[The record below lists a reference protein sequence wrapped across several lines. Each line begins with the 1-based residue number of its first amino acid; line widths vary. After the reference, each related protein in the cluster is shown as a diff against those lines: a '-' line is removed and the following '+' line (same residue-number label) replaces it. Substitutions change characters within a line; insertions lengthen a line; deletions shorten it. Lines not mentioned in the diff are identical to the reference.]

1 MSLGGRPKE
10 VEQGLS
16 GGGSGEGRERGV
28 GSREK
33 NGCARTSLLSLT
45 LPDDSVTLQAR
56 RFDPVGG
63 CVTPWASK
71 RRTTAPVT
79 ALGLSDEG
87 VVAHERLRLCG
98 ARAKRLAHVVNMDF
112 MECSQIAPQSAK
124 VVP

>member
-1 MSLGGRPKE
+1 MLG
-10 VEQGLS
+10 VA
-16 GGGSGEGRERGV
+16 
-28 GSREK
+28 K
-33 NGCARTSLLSLT
+33 NGCTRSSLFSLT

-98 ARAKRLAHVVNMDF
+98 ARAKRLAHVVNM
-112 MECSQIAPQSAK
+112 ECSQIAPQCQSSPLK